1 MKCKHISNKIQM
13 NLKYHLWN
21 LICSTLL
28 PLLLSVSKS
37 FLISVSES
45 NFLVSLIKSE
55 MFLTLDTY
63 SHQQLSIGLRC
74 AININYLVIFSVCNG
89 QKEAFYTMV
98 KSFSVHQEIYFI
110 IMCLH
115 LFGYFLSH
123 YGKVCYGGNARQIE
137 REIHLSCKYIK
148 KCISGQW

>member
-13 NLKYHLWN
+13 NLKYHPWN

-115 LFGYFLSH
+115 LFGYFSVPLWQGLLWRKCQIDRKRDLSIN
-123 YGKVCYGGNARQIE
+123 YW
-137 REIHLSCKYIK
+137 SCDK
-148 KCISGQW
+148 KL